1 MKKFYITTPLYY
13 PSGKLHIGHTY
24 STVLA
29 DAVARYKRERGFDV
43 CFLTGTDEHG
53 QKMAEA
59 AASAGKAPQEF
70 ADEMVAEIKR
80 LWNYLGIEY
89 DGFCRTTDEDHI
101 RRVQTMVKRLLEKG
115 DIYLGTYEG
124 HYCIPDEAFWT
135 QSQLT
140 PDGRCP
146 DCGGE
151 VVKRSEEA
159 YFFRLSKYQDALL
172 KLFEENPDILRPH
185 YRINEMVN
193 NFIKP
198 GLEDVAITRSNF
210 SWGIP
215 FPGDEKHVLYVW
227 FDALS
232 GYLTSLGIPEK
243 EDKYWPADVHVIAKE
258 IVRFHTIIWFSW
270 LMALDLPLPERVH
283 AHGWILFDGKKISK
297 RNPSKINPVELSEKY
312 GIDALKYFL
321 LSEYEND
328 KDGQYTEEILVAR
341 INSDLAN
348 DFGNLVSRSISMV
361 EKYRGGV
368 IPAAAEA
375 TDFDEILV
383 ERAATCLAKVD
394 RHMDDLDTR
403 SALGEIWELIRR
415 ANKYID
421 ETMPWVLAKSDDPRL
436 DTVLYNLMDV
446 LRVVATLVRPFMPAT
461 SAEVAKR
468 LGAELGDLDTAAQ
481 WALTKAGTKVCKGD
495 ILFPRIEIKI
505 EEDEE

>member
-29 DAVARYKRERGFDV
+29 DAIARYKRERGFDV

-59 AASAGKAPQEF
+59 AAAAGKDPQVF
-70 ADEMVAEIKR
+70 ADEMVLEIQN
-80 LWNYLGIEY
+80 LWKHLGIEY
-89 DGFCRTTDEDHI
+89 DGFCRTTDEDHV
-101 RRVQTMVKRLLEKG
+101 RRVQMMVERLKEKG

-124 HYCIPDEAFWT
+124 NYCVPDEAFWT
-135 QSQLT
+135 DSQLT

-172 KLFEENPDILRPH
+172 KLFEKNPDILRPH

-243 EDKYWPADVHVIAKE
+243 DSDYWPADVHIIAKE
-258 IVRFHTIIWFSW
+258 IVRFHTVIWFSW
-270 LMALDLPLPERVH
+270 LMALDLPLPDRVH

-297 RNPSKINPVELSEKY
+297 RNPSSINPIELSAKY

-321 LSEYEND
+321 LSEFEND
-328 KDGQYTEEILVAR
+328 KDGQYTEEILVSR

-368 IPAAAEA
+368 IPAAGAK
-375 TDFDEILV
+375 TDFDDSLIEKAV
-383 ERAATCLAKVD
+383 ACLDKVD
-394 RHMDDLDTR
+394 KYMSEGFDTKN
-403 SALGEIWELIRR
+403 ALGEIWELIRR

-421 ETMPWVLAKSDDPRL
+421 ETMPWVLAKSEDPRL

-446 LRVVATLVRPFMPAT
+446 LRIVATLVRPFMPTT

-468 LGAELGDLDTAAQ
+468 LGAELGDLGTASQ
-481 WALTKAGTKVCKGD
+481 WGLTKAGITVFKGD
-495 ILFPRIEIKI
+495 ILFPRIEIKDKT
-505 EEDEE
+505 EE

>member
-1 MKKFYITTPLYY
+1 M
-13 PSGKLHIGHTY
+13 
-24 STVLA
+24 
-29 DAVARYKRERGFDV
+29 R
-43 CFLTGTDEHG
+43 
-53 QKMAEA
+53 MA
-59 AASAGKAPQEF
+59 
-70 ADEMVAEIKR
+70 
-80 LWNYLGIEY
+80 
-89 DGFCRTTDEDHI
+89 GFC
-101 RRVQTMVKRLLEKG
+101 
-115 DIYLGTYEG
+115 
-124 HYCIPDEAFWT
+124 
-135 QSQLT
+135 LT
-140 PDGRCP
+140 
-146 DCGGE
+146 E
-151 VVKRSEEA
+151 
-159 YFFRLSKYQDALL
+159 
-172 KLFEENPDILRPH
+172 
-185 YRINEMVN
+185 
-193 NFIKP
+193 
-198 GLEDVAITRSNF
+198 
-210 SWGIP
+210 
-215 FPGDEKHVLYVW
+215 
-227 FDALS
+227 
-232 GYLTSLGIPEK
+232 
-243 EDKYWPADVHVIAKE
+243 
-258 IVRFHTIIWFSW
+258 
-270 LMALDLPLPERVH
+270 
-283 AHGWILFDGKKISK
+283 KKISK